1 MARIEVELVKY
12 HTQQVKFTG
21 DEITRLVLQFLCET
35 ASRFEN
41 TVLYSVRRDYF
52 EKNQEFYIAP
62 GRDDQPRMYRKSK
75 AITEVSYPKLWKQF
89 KDRPDYSVLGGQQ
102 AQQAIKSVVERCN
115 SYNGLRKAFFNGQID
130 ARVEKPVRSAIKG
143 TNIQKH

>member
-1 MARIEVELVKY
+1 MARIKVELVKY

-75 AITEVSYPKLWKQF
+75 AITGVSYPKLWKQF

-102 AQQAIKSVVERCN
+102 ASGSTQVRQARKILGCRVRPGYHQAQQPNARCHQQDCPVP
-115 SYNGLRKAFFNGQID
+115 SQSLP
-130 ARVEKPVRSAIKG
+130 EK
-143 TNIQKH
+143 